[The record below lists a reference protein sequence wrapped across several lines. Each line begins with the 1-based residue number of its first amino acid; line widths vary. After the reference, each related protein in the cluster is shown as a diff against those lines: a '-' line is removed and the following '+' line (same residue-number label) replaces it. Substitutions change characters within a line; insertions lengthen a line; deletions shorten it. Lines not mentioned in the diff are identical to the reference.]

1 MFRQDRK
8 QAKEENAPSLKETE
22 VKKPAPTLK
31 EVEEK
36 LSQLELS
43 TVAGASSTTVE
54 PAEKKKSLLLGRG
67 FNVFLFWSLVL
78 FSVLFSH
85 APFLQWLLM
94 PVNQFVVMVHEMSH
108 AIVTVLTGGSVNFMT
123 IVSDGAGHGGLTSSR
138 GGLTFLSAQAGYI
151 GETLFGCLLIYL
163 GQFPHWSRR
172 LLYLMGGIILLGTLL
187 FILPGLLQLQQ
198 FFAVIGSLI
207 WALLLAFGFFYAG
220 RKLNDVMANILVLF
234 LAVQCTLNSLSLIWI
249 LLPHSLGM
257 TGGGFTDATIL
268 AKVTFIPAFFWA
280 FSWMVFSILALFFTL
295 KKTYGAFLFGGSGG
309 KAGTDSKKN
318 ATAYVK
324 PKKN

>member
-1 MFRQDRK
+1 MFRQDPK
-8 QAKEENAPSLKETE
+8 KAKEKNGPSLKETE
-22 VKKPAPTLK
+22 VKKPSPTLK

-43 TVAGASSTTVE
+43 TVAAASTTAIE
-54 PAEKKKSLLLGRG
+54 PVEKKKSLLLGRG

-108 AIVTVLTGGSVNFMT
+108 AFVTVLTGGSVNFMT

-187 FILPGLLQLQQ
+187 FILPGLLHLQQ
-198 FFAVIGSLI
+198 FFAVIGSLA
-207 WALLLAFGFFYAG
+207 WALVLAFAFFYAG

-268 AKVTFIPAFFWA
+268 AKATFIPAFFWA

-295 KKTYGAFLFGGSGG
+295 KKTYGAFLFGGLGG
-309 KAGTDSKKN
+309 KAASDKN